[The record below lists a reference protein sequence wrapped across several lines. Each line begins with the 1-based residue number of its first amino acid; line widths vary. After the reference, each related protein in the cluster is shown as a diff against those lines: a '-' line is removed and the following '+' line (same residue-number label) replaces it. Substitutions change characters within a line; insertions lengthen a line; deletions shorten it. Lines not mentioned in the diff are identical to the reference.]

1 PQRAETADARPVVI
15 LPTVIEAKK
24 YTLAQVATSP
34 SGLRAEAHPSQYSV
48 QEECLAAESLP
59 AIGWIGS
66 PSTLKYLK
74 LVSPALTRLYQKMP
88 FRFVLINGG
97 SVRYRQYL
105 ELPEQAIAHYV
116 WSEQDEVSQI
126 HQMDIGIMPLPDDPW
141 ERGKCAYKLIQY
153 MAC

>member
-1 PQRAETADARPVVI
+1 
-15 LPTVIEAKK
+15 
-24 YTLAQVATSP
+24 
-34 SGLRAEAHPSQYSV
+34 
-48 QEECLAAESLP
+48 
-59 AIGWIGS
+59 
-66 PSTLKYLK
+66 LK
-74 LVSPALTRLYQKMP
+74 LVSPALTKLYRKKP

-153 MAC
+153 MACGLPVVASPVGMNTEVVSHGRNGYLADS